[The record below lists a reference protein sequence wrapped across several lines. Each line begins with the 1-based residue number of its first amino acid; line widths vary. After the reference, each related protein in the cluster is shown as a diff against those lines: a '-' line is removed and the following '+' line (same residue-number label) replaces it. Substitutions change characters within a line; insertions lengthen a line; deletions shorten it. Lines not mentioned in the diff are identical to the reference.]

1 MGVGGQAG
9 WAAIDEFTL
18 TREGEGCQ
26 ILPKSAN
33 PATPEPTIGS
43 TVPPD
48 EDFGCTFQ
56 EDFCNFGIRGDE
68 GFVFKRMNG
77 SGVPTIGAD
86 HNFDESAVF
95 LFASSEAIEDSLQ
108 VGKLI
113 GHKSLFPLRYS
124 PKSVLPLWKDLRQP
138 FSVSISGFIW
148 TAFWTEQ
155 RMSLWLW
162 HR

>member
-1 MGVGGQAG
+1 MGVGGETG
-9 WAAIDEFTL
+9 WAAIDEFSL

-48 EDFGCTFQ
+48 EDLGCTFQ
-56 EDFCNFGIRGDE
+56 EDFCNFDVRGDE

-77 SGVPTIGAD
+77 SGVPTIGGD
-86 HNFDESAVF
+86 HDFDESAVF

-108 VGKLI
+108 VGKQI
-113 GHKSLFPLRYS
+113 GHK
-124 PKSVLPLWKDLRQP
+124 
-138 FSVSISGFIW
+138 
-148 TAFWTEQ
+148 
-155 RMSLWLW
+155 
-162 HR
+162 

>member
-1 MGVGGQAG
+1 MGVGGKTG

-56 EDFCNFGIRGDE
+56 GDFCNFTVRGDE
-68 GFVFKRMNG
+68 GFVFKRING
-77 SGVPTIGAD
+77 SGFPTIGSD
-86 HNFDESAVF
+86 HDFDESAVF

-108 VGKLI
+108 VRKRIELN
-113 GHKSLFPLRYS
+113 
-124 PKSVLPLWKDLRQP
+124 
-138 FSVSISGFIW
+138 
-148 TAFWTEQ
+148 
-155 RMSLWLW
+155 
-162 HR
+162 